1 MTLTIEL
8 APEELAQLRL
18 RAAGRGQDAAR
29 YAADLL
35 RRDLEAGYEDAQ
47 TDAQDRPMS
56 RMDPEEKARFL
67 ATLVEPYRPTPER
80 VAEKQARFAH
90 LRRANP
96 PTDGTNGMHRVFG
109 HWPGDETDEQVAAA
123 LEKLS

>member
-8 APEELAQLRL
+8 APEELVWLRL

-35 RRDLEAGYEDAQ
+35 RRDLEAEYEDAQ
-47 TDAQDRPMS
+47 TDEEDRPMS
-56 RMDPEEKARFL
+56 TMDPEEKARFL
-67 ATLVEPYRPTPER
+67 AALIEPYRPTPER

-90 LRRANP
+90 LRPANP

-109 HWPGDETDEQVAAA
+109 HWPGDETDEQVADA

>member
-35 RRDLEAGYEDAQ
+35 RRDLQVEDENAQ
-47 TDAQDRPMS
+47 TDAEDRPMS
-56 RMDPEEKARFL
+56 MMDPEEKARFL
-67 ATLVEPYRPTPER
+67 AALVEPYRPTPER

-90 LRRANP
+90 LRPANP